1 MEKVEGVKKLSSD
14 TRVNSKK
21 NSNTLNSNV
30 LKQMFTLNHTFTN
43 NY

>member
-14 TRVNSKK
+14 IRVNSKK

-30 LKQMFTLNHTFTN
+30 LIKTN
-43 NY
+43 VYFKSYFYK